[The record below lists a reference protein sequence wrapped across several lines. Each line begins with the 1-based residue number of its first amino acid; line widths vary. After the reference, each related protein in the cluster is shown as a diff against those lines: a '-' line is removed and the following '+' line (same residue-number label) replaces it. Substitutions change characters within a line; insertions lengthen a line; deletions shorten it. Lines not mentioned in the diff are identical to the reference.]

1 MEGEEEERQKFS
13 RNAGDQ
19 QQRLEGAEAQVDAL
33 RKALS
38 SSERANEG
46 LQEDNRQSAEKF
58 REMADK
64 VYALMDAL
72 RLNQVDLKKH
82 EAENQQTEKKCLGIE
97 KQVV

>member
-1 MEGEEEERQKFS
+1 M
-13 RNAGDQ
+13 
-19 QQRLEGAEAQVDAL
+19 LEATHNVLILMKNCLKRAEAPSSTRTGGQVEAL

-38 SSERANEG
+38 SAERANES

-72 RLNQVDLKKH
+72 RLNQVRR
-82 EAENQQTEKKCLGIE
+82 TPIM
-97 KQVV
+97 V

>member
-1 MEGEEEERQKFS
+1 MVSPRGSSAFLTSFWVEESSAEQMKTDYFS
-13 RNAGDQ
+13 RQIFKATH
-19 QQRLEGAEAQVDAL
+19 RAFQVDAL

-72 RLNQVDLKKH
+72 RLNQVRR
-82 EAENQQTEKKCLGIE
+82 TPIM
-97 KQVV
+97 V